1 MADLKPLSE
10 QLREAI
16 LRSGISRYRIAKDT
30 GISEAQL
37 SRFINR
43 VCGLGQDASDQIGKY
58 LGLRLVGPEQT
69 TKRKSKGN

>member
-1 MADLKPLSE
+1 MAVLKQLSE

-43 VCGLGQDASDQIGKY
+43 VCGLGQEASDTIGKY
-58 LGLRLVGPEQT
+58 LGLQLVGPQNEKP
-69 TKRKSKGN
+69 KRKEK

>member
-1 MADLKPLSE
+1 MAVLKPLSE

-16 LRSGISRYRIAKDT
+16 LRSGISRYRIAKDS

-43 VCGLGQDASDQIGKY
+43 VGGLGQEASDKIGKY
-58 LGLRLVGPEQT
+58 LGLRLVGPT
-69 TKRKSKGN
+69 